1 MPKTGKAVLVVCS
14 SPMRI
19 GETICAVLM
28 TAACGGGRTS
38 TQVPGG
44 GASTQ
49 APADGG
55 TSASTTASTN
65 TKTRDAGN
73 GLPVSVAT
81 AKAHSDGN
89 HYALEATANGTVSH
103 GGTGA
108 LEIVMVAKDGYHV
121 NDEFP
126 YKLKTSSD
134 PAGIVTFEVPELNR
148 SDGRYTK
155 TEARFQ
161 VKFVGARPGVAKI
174 GGTMAL
180 SVCTKKECITDRVA
194 LELPVTVLP

>member
-1 MPKTGKAVLVVCS
+1 
-14 SPMRI
+14 MRI
-19 GETICAVLM
+19 GEAICAALM

-38 TQVPGG
+38 TAVPGG
-44 GASTQ
+44 GTGARVAT
-49 APADGG
+49 DGG
-55 TSASTTASTN
+55 TTASTN
-65 TKTRDAGN
+65 AKETDAGN
-73 GLPVSVAT
+73 GLPTTVAT

-89 HYALEATANGTVSH
+89 HYALDATANGTVSR
-103 GGTGA
+103 GGTGL
-108 LEIVMVAKDGYHV
+108 LEVVMVAKDGYHV

-126 YKLKTSSD
+126 YKLKTASE
-134 PAGIVTFEVPELNR
+134 PFGIVTFEVPELSR

-155 TEARFQ
+155 TEARFRI
-161 VKFVGARPGVAKI
+161 KFLGARPGVAKI